1 MSPGE
6 HADGEAVEDE
16 GRHLAGV
23 ELGSEAGRGHR
34 GGQLRELL
42 EEGGQHRAEAD
53 SHEAAAQEP
62 LHRLLGAE
70 HDEGRG
76 AAEEA
81 AHVGRDVVEGD
92 DGHGEDVPDHPVLQR
107 QIQQVARTHQVEHRQ
122 VAPTWDQDEK
132 EILLLSLLSG
142 VQIFQRE
149 FAKFFGSPVVSSS
162 VLT

>member
-107 QIQQVARTHQVEHRQ
+107 QVEQVARTHQVEHRQ
-122 VAPTWDQDEK
+122 VAPTWSKMNRIYYCHYWQSVRCLE
-132 EILLLSLLSG
+132 LSMGL
-142 VQIFQRE
+142 RE
-149 FAKFFGSPVVSSS
+149 NSWNSC
-162 VLT
+162 